1 MLFTEASARTNQNVE
16 QAFVKLA
23 ESALKRQEEMQK

>member
-16 QAFVKLA
+16 DAFQRLA
-23 ESALKRQEEMQK
+23 ANALKRQEEM